1 MRKRILSSTLGILLR
16 RCRLG
21 AKPRSKPP
29 VSHYQDE
36 EIQTIAVQKEQRA
49 NNCYNT
55 VLLELQEKLW
65 NPLPLH
71 WDCTASASFMGWEF
85 NFTGILSSVLGL
97 ASRLTSLCYHAY
109 EKVNFLLI
117 YHHLCCCKPV
127 HYYETMSR
135 FWGESWPFSL
145 SLLSYLNQ
153 HLKSRYKVTLMGMP
167 EWGICRLK

>member
-1 MRKRILSSTLGILLR
+1 MVRRWECVHWMTSLFKIGSPLKLRLPIKTWRIRICSWNSSETQLGSQNVKANANIQIKTVKTLWEKESCDLSSTLGILLR

-65 NPLPLH
+65 NPLPLP
-71 WDCTASASFMGWEF
+71 WDCTASAS
-85 NFTGILSSVLGL
+85 
-97 ASRLTSLCYHAY
+97 SLFPPYIMPNGTY
-109 EKVNFLLI
+109 ERIKKNTI
-117 YHHLCCCKPV
+117 P
-127 HYYETMSR
+127 
-135 FWGESWPFSL
+135 SL
-145 SLLSYLNQ
+145 
-153 HLKSRYKVTLMGMP
+153 
-167 EWGICRLK
+167 